1 MIARMEEATVRRRL
15 DSRRVTGVVAAA
27 AVGLVVAV
35 VVWLVLDL
43 TDDETTRPAAQPPA
57 TAAPAPAATAL
68 QPAVVSEAELRRL
81 ATVAGVPVYWAG
93 TRSGTS
99 LEVSRG
105 TDGSFF
111 VRYLPDGR
119 SAGDA
124 RPALT
129 VATYPRADGFD
140 EVTGAAARA
149 DASSFELPGGGLAV
163 ADTSTRTNV
172 HLAFPG
178 RAYQVEVFSPVAD
191 VARRLVASGAVSPLG

>member
-43 TDDETTRPAAQPPA
+43 TDDETTPPAAQPA
-57 TAAPAPAATAL
+57 AAAPAPAATAL
-68 QPAVVSEAELRRL
+68 QPAVVSETELRRL

-119 SAGDA
+119 RAGDA

-172 HLAFPG
+172 HLAFPD
-178 RAYQVEVFSPVAD
+178 RAYQVEVFSPVAGA
-191 VARRLVASGAVSPLG
+191 ARRLVASGAVSPLG

>member
-43 TDDETTRPAAQPPA
+43 TDDETTPPAAQP
-57 TAAPAPAATAL
+57 AAAAL
-68 QPAVVSEAELRRL
+68 QPAVVSETELRRL

-93 TRSGTS
+93 IRSGTS

-111 VRYLPDGR
+111 V
-119 SAGDA
+119 
-124 RPALT
+124 
-129 VATYPRADGFD
+129 
-140 EVTGAAARA
+140 
-149 DASSFELPGGGLAV
+149 
-163 ADTSTRTNV
+163 
-172 HLAFPG
+172 
-178 RAYQVEVFSPVAD
+178 
-191 VARRLVASGAVSPLG
+191 

>member
-43 TDDETTRPAAQPPA
+43 TDDETTP
-57 TAAPAPAATAL
+57 PAATEL
-68 QPAVVSEAELRRL
+68 QPAVVSETELRRL

-111 VRYLPDGR
+111 
-119 SAGDA
+119 
-124 RPALT
+124 
-129 VATYPRADGFD
+129 
-140 EVTGAAARA
+140 
-149 DASSFELPGGGLAV
+149 
-163 ADTSTRTNV
+163 
-172 HLAFPG
+172 
-178 RAYQVEVFSPVAD
+178 
-191 VARRLVASGAVSPLG
+191 